1 MLGGVQQRH
10 GDDAV
15 HAVLPV
21 EFRDADGIEIGP
33 GNQTHLLLP
42 VVDVDDFLRLI
53 QIHETVLGGD
63 VVDEVFV
70 LSDIPDDAVIPEVTD
85 IQAVTALFLHQ
96 LMAFRETD
104 IGTEVRQVGKN
115 QIPFLKVFF
124 HNLRVGG
131 GEVDDAH
138 VGSGFRQV
146 VDDLGGGILLQLA
159 GEEGI
164 VLVASADFIEAFR
177 GMGKTGHADGK
188 TAVFLPGARHKTAQI
203 VHLPLDHFA
212 VLEKHLSVP
221 GKLCPLA
228 CALEQGHACFF
239 FNILYNMAQLRLGN
253 VHGFRRLIDGAVLCN
268 GNEIFDIAFIH
279 DVNLLP
285 DPTAGMMSAAD
296 DRSDHNFNI
305 PIILF
310 FITDFYTAARHSG
323 IVFPYNPYIVNKLP
337 IKAGFMI

>member
-1 MLGGVQQRH
+1 MLGGVQQGH

-96 LMAFRETD
+96 LMMLRETD

-115 QIPFLKVFF
+115 QIPFLEVFF

-131 GEVDDAH
+131 GEVDDPH
-138 VGSGFRQV
+138 VGPGFCQV

-159 GEEGI
+159 GEERI
-164 VLVASADFIEAFR
+164 VLMASADFIEAFR
-177 GMGKTGHADGK
+177 GVGKAGHADGK

-212 VLEKHLSVP
+212 VLEKHLAVASE
-221 GKLCPLA
+221 LCSLA
-228 CALEQGHACFF
+228 GALEQRHSRFF

-296 DRSDHNFNI
+296 DRFWS
-305 PIILF
+305 
-310 FITDFYTAARHSG
+310 
-323 IVFPYNPYIVNKLP
+323 
-337 IKAGFMI
+337 